1 MPIDKSKTLN
11 PAGIGAIDQPLSGHL
26 GASSS
31 DPEAAPATPMPRSP
45 RRLLRLHGTIARDL
59 GVLIVSGKYQAG
71 EILEGEIEASDRLQV
86 SRGAYREAV
95 RILAA
100 KGLVES
106 RPKVGTRVSP
116 PDRWHLLDPDVL
128 AWIFQSEPE
137 EAMISSL
144 FELRR
149 IVEPHA
155 AALAARRRTEQDL
168 FAMDA
173 ALEGMATHTLA
184 SEAGQIADQDFHAVL
199 LRAGANP
206 FLISLTSG
214 IGAAVSWTTVFKG
227 RLQPVMRD
235 PVPDHRV
242 VYEAI
247 KAADSVA
254 AHHAMEALLDTALL
268 DTLNARRQAR

>member
-1 MPIDKSKTLN
+1 MPIDTNKTLN

-31 DPEAAPATPMPRSP
+31 DPEAATATPMPRSP

-86 SRGAYREAV
+86 SRGAYRE
-95 RILAA
+95 
-100 KGLVES
+100 
-106 RPKVGTRVSP
+106 
-116 PDRWHLLDPDVL
+116 
-128 AWIFQSEPE
+128 
-137 EAMISSL
+137 
-144 FELRR
+144 
-149 IVEPHA
+149 A